1 MVGWRKLKDQDIR
14 CMEDEEALRWRML
27 KRKHQD
33 MEETAMETQ
42 SNQLLTS
49 WIWHDGEAAGF
60 QTDKALYAGQC

>member
-1 MVGWRKLKDQDIR
+1 
-14 CMEDEEALRWRML
+14 MEDEEALRWRML